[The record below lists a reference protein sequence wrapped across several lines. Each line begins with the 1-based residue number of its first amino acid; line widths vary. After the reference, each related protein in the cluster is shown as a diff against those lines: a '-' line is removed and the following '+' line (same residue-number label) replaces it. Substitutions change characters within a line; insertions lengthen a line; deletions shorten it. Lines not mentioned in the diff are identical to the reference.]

1 MDPFWRYGYH
11 DLRVVPVC
19 VVRLELAMI
28 HRLSARAT
36 KSFPQASMRFKGDFL
51 MVKKVVSVEW
61 KFYVAQQDINAFEQL
76 I

>member
-1 MDPFWRYGYH
+1 
-11 DLRVVPVC
+11 
-19 VVRLELAMI
+19 MI

-36 KSFPQASMRFKGDFL
+36 NSFPQASHAFQRRLFFDGQ
-51 MVKKVVSVEW
+51 KVVSVEW